1 MSAVQQWNVGGK
13 RLCKMTDKRK
23 AADLAAH
30 MIDQRADL
38 SASPEEQ
45 EESRLLKGPTE
56 FRELRRDHPTRK
68 R

>member
-38 SASPEEQ
+38 SASPDEQ
-45 EESRLLKGPTE
+45 E
-56 FRELRRDHPTRK
+56 RRK
-68 R
+68 VGC